1 MILLGSKKLTVWASV
16 PSVIHRLMQLNR
28 LKEESLPSLKI
39 SFFCGEPL
47 TIRAAEAWQR
57 AAPKSILDNHYGP
70 TEATVSCTFKRYE
83 QQKTGTLSRG
93 TLSIGKPYP
102 GVRTA
107 IISEAGE
114 VLESGR
120 PGQLALSGS
129 QLALGYLDQTEA
141 TKQKF
146 VERSSPASNEATSD
160 LRRWYLT
167 GDLGYTD
174 PLGEIHLLGRI
185 DRQIKLRGYRIELE
199 EIDAHLWK

>member
-1 MILLGSKKLTVWASV
+1 M
-16 PSVIHRLMQLNR
+16 
-28 LKEESLPSLKI
+28 
-39 SFFCGEPL
+39 
-47 TIRAAEAWQR
+47 
-57 AAPKSILDNHYGP
+57 
-70 TEATVSCTFKRYE
+70 
-83 QQKTGTLSRG
+83 
-93 TLSIGKPYP
+93 
-102 GVRTA
+102 
-107 IISEAGE
+107 
-114 VLESGR
+114 LESGR

-199 EIDAHLWK
+199 EIDAHLREICGSEEVATVPQKDFEGVVVGTVAFVAGRSLPTITEIKQQLAERVSAHLMPSIRVIESLPITANGKVDWDTLTQSVVVK